1 MRSLDWPFFDWHGLT
16 SAVHYHQDQN
26 STLTVR
32 AIRRVTRSRRR
43 RSPQKI
49 LACPVISGF
58 KKRELF
64 SISVVIVTLFGATA
78 LRVRVVGAVP
88 CACAMALELALA
100 LELELTCAAVAMDV
114 TLP

>member
-1 MRSLDWPFFDWHGLT
+1 MREQSSSSLP
-16 SAVHYHQDQN
+16 VYHQDQN
-26 STLTVR
+26 STLIVR

-58 KKRELF
+58 NKREPL
-64 SISVVIVTLFGATA
+64 SISVVMVTVLGATA

-88 CACAMALELALA
+88 CACARALAVELA
-100 LELELTCAAVAMDV
+100 LTCAAVAMEV

>member
-1 MRSLDWPFFDWHGLT
+1 MDRLPALR
-16 SAVHYHQDQN
+16 YHQDQN

-58 KKRELF
+58 KKRELL

-88 CACAMALELALA
+88 CACAMALALA
-100 LELELTCAAVAMDV
+100 MGLGVAMPGSAVD
-114 TLP
+114 TDDA

>member
-1 MRSLDWPFFDWHGLT
+1 MIDFRS
-16 SAVHYHQDQN
+16 VRYHQDQN

-43 RSPQKI
+43 RSPQEI

-58 KKRELF
+58 KKRELL

-88 CACAMALELALA
+88 CACAMALALALA
-100 LELELTCAAVAMDV
+100 LELELTCAAVAM
-114 TLP
+114 

>member
-16 SAVHYHQDQN
+16 SAVGYHQDQN

-58 KKRELF
+58 KNSELL
-64 SISVVIVTLFGATA
+64 SISVVMLMVIGATA
-78 LRVRVVGAVP
+78 LRVRVAGAVP
-88 CACAMALELALA
+88 CACAMALEVELA
-100 LELELTCAAVAMDV
+100 
-114 TLP
+114 